1 MKGGVLMIKKQTHIP
16 LYTLNNFLKFDRKL
30 YQVFGLSLGR
40 PIAFKSIIYA
50 LVIGVIEFIIYIT
63 PVIGNLINWL
73 PFIVLVMIPIGLS
86 WLLTD
91 IGTEDRSPSSF
102 FKSFILYQIR
112 RFKKDSYFRGRI
124 VPKERIYSF
133 NNYIMCQK
141 SSVLINAE
149 EIEAERMAEAE
160 RKKAL
165 RYMERIRNPDDFFE
179 RLRQEKARR
188 QKRRWFFF

>member
-1 MKGGVLMIKKQTHIP
+1 
-16 LYTLNNFLKFDRKL
+16 LKFDRKL

-102 FKSFILYQIR
+102 FKTCI
-112 RFKKDSYFRGRI
+112 
-124 VPKERIYSF
+124 
-133 NNYIMCQK
+133 
-141 SSVLINAE
+141 
-149 EIEAERMAEAE
+149 
-160 RKKAL
+160 
-165 RYMERIRNPDDFFE
+165 
-179 RLRQEKARR
+179 
-188 QKRRWFFF
+188 

>member
-1 MKGGVLMIKKQTHIP
+1 
-16 LYTLNNFLKFDRKL
+16 
-30 YQVFGLSLGR
+30 
-40 PIAFKSIIYA
+40 
-50 LVIGVIEFIIYIT
+50 
-63 PVIGNLINWL
+63 
-73 PFIVLVMIPIGLS
+73 
-86 WLLTD
+86 
-91 IGTEDRSPSSF
+91 
-102 FKSFILYQIR
+102 
-112 RFKKDSYFRGRI
+112 
-124 VPKERIYSF
+124 
-133 NNYIMCQK
+133 MCQK